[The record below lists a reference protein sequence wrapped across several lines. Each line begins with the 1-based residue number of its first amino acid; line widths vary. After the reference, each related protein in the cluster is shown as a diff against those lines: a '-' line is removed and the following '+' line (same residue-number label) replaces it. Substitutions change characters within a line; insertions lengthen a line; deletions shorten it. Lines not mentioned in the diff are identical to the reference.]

1 MSEIG
6 LNKQSPLIEK
16 ILSQKYPKLDSDSLK
31 NIVARARQM
40 TKLTQPS
47 GCSQNLKAEFQDPEK
62 ALEYSRRKNLIF
74 DSYLQNE
81 LGQLNCSKFPVK
93 PSVNRQ
99 KRVTKSYLP
108 VKRAQNSVSPVKPQL
123 KSFYS
128 PLTSKKD
135 YSSINTLSKS
145 VNYNEHFILP
155 PLVKSVPLYLDPKY
169 TFPKK
174 NVEEEEKKLEKVK
187 HYRMTSLDS
196 VNRQCEEFIPDC
208 KSEIKE
214 LQNLQSIKL
223 EEKNRIQEYMDDF
236 LDCLK
241 IAKDQKTFEDSLLA
255 RLYSRKMNGDFR
267 EELEEFRNELLE
279 VTKKAIELGGK
290 KIWRWK
296 NTLFLSN
303 TDRLI
308 NSVPS
313 MRK

>member
-1 MSEIG
+1 MG
-6 LNKQSPLIEK
+6 
-16 ILSQKYPKLDSDSLK
+16 QKFPKLNSDSIK

-40 TKLTQPS
+40 NKLIQPS

-74 DSYLQNE
+74 DSYLKNE
-81 LGQLNCSKFPVK
+81 LGQLNCSKSPVK
-93 PSVNRQ
+93 PFVNRH
-99 KRVTKSYLP
+99 KRATKSFLP
-108 VKRAQNSVSPVKPQL
+108 VKREQNSISPVKPQL

-145 VNYNEHFILP
+145 VNYSEHYILP
-155 PLVKSVPLYLDPKY
+155 PLVKSVPLYLDPNY
-169 TFPKK
+169 NFPKK
-174 NVEEEEKKLEKVK
+174 NFEEEKKLEKVK
-187 HYRMTSLDS
+187 HDRMSSLDS

-208 KSEIKE
+208 KSDIKE
-214 LQNLQSIKL
+214 LQNLQSIKQ
-223 EEKNRIQEYMDDF
+223 EEKNRIQEYLNDF
-236 LDCLK
+236 LECLK

-255 RLYSRKMNGDFR
+255 RVYSRKMNGDFR
-267 EELEEFRNELLE
+267 EELDDLRSELLE
-279 VTKKAIELGGK
+279 VSKKAIELGGK

>member
-6 LNKQSPLIEK
+6 LSKQSPLIEK
-16 ILSQKYPKLDSDSLK
+16 IMGQKFPKLNSDSIK

-40 TKLTQPS
+40 NKLIQPS

-74 DSYLQNE
+74 DSYLKNE
-81 LGQLNCSKFPVK
+81 LGQLNCSKSPVK
-93 PSVNRQ
+93 PFVNRH
-99 KRVTKSYLP
+99 KRATKSFLP
-108 VKRAQNSVSPVKPQL
+108 VKREQNSISPVKPQL

-145 VNYNEHFILP
+145 VNYSEHYILP
-155 PLVKSVPLYLDPKY
+155 PLVKSVPLYLDPNY
-169 TFPKK
+169 NFPKK
-174 NVEEEEKKLEKVK
+174 NFEEEKKLEKVK
-187 HYRMTSLDS
+187 HDRMSSLDS

-208 KSEIKE
+208 KSDIKE
-214 LQNLQSIKL
+214 LQNLQSIKQ
-223 EEKNRIQEYMDDF
+223 EEKNRIQEYLNDF
-236 LDCLK
+236 LECLK

-255 RLYSRKMNGDFR
+255 RVYSRKMNGDFR
-267 EELEEFRNELLE
+267 EELDDLRSELLE
-279 VTKKAIELGGK
+279 VSKKAIELGGK

>member
-6 LNKQSPLIEK
+6 LCKQSPLIEK
-16 ILSQKYPKLDSDSLK
+16 IMGQKFPKLNSDSIK

-40 TKLTQPS
+40 NKLIQPS

-74 DSYLQNE
+74 DSYLKNE
-81 LGQLNCSKFPVK
+81 LGQLNCSKSPVK
-93 PSVNRQ
+93 PFVNRH
-99 KRVTKSYLP
+99 KRATKSFLP
-108 VKRAQNSVSPVKPQL
+108 VKREQNSISPVKPQL

-145 VNYNEHFILP
+145 VNYSEHYILP
-155 PLVKSVPLYLDPKY
+155 PLVKSVPLYLDPNY
-169 TFPKK
+169 NFPKK
-174 NVEEEEKKLEKVK
+174 NFEEEKKLEKVK
-187 HYRMTSLDS
+187 HDRMSSLDS

-208 KSEIKE
+208 KSDIKE
-214 LQNLQSIKL
+214 LQNLQSIKQ
-223 EEKNRIQEYMDDF
+223 EEKNRIQEYLNDF
-236 LDCLK
+236 LECLK

-255 RLYSRKMNGDFR
+255 RVYSRKMNGDFR
-267 EELEEFRNELLE
+267 EELDDLRSELLE
-279 VTKKAIELGGK
+279 VSKKAIELGGK

-303 TDRLI
+303 TDKLI